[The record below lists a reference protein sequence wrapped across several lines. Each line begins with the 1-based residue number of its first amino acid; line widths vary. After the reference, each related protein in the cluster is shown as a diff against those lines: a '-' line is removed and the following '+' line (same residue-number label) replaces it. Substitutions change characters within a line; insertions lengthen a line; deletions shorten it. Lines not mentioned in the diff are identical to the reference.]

1 MLSESSALL
10 GLLDVFH
17 VFGGAL
23 GVTLTEISAPG
34 HLAGSLSNQ
43 SDLFLSKRG
52 FSLKIAF
59 LAKMWVIPHV
69 VRILRVMAVSFF
81 ILDRIF
87 KIILKNVSKN
97 RQKMVKKRHFLGRE
111 SRVANRPMGG
121 MIGNKAEKVMGKN
134 AIF

>member
-1 MLSESSALL
+1 
-10 GLLDVFH
+10 
-17 VFGGAL
+17 
-23 GVTLTEISAPG
+23 
-34 HLAGSLSNQ
+34 
-43 SDLFLSKRG
+43 
-52 FSLKIAF
+52 
-59 LAKMWVIPHV
+59 MWVIPHV
-69 VRILRVMAVSFF
+69 ARILRVMAVSFF

-97 RQKMVKKRHFLGRE
+97 GQKMVEKRHFLGRE